1 MEGFRVD
8 PRVTTPLLN
17 GHFGTKDGQF
27 VTKSG
32 QIGRD
37 LTSGTLIAL
46 FRVKTQLRILR
57 KTRKLRKL
65 R

>member
-27 VTKSG
+27 GMKEDNLAE
-32 QIGRD
+32 IWD
-37 LTSGTLIAL
+37 LARLL
-46 FRVKTQLRILR
+46 PFLR
-57 KTRKLRKL
+57 
-65 R
+65 